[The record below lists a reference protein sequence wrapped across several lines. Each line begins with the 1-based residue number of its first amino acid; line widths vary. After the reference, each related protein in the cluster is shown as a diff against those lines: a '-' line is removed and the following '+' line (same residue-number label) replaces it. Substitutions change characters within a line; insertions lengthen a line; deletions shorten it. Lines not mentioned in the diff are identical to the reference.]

1 MDLTAYRIS
10 HRLIDVV
17 ILRRIF
23 GGKALNAV
31 SGSGAA
37 VHEKRHA
44 ILNKWLFAKAINYGC
59 LRNV

>member
-1 MDLTAYRIS
+1 
-10 HRLIDVV
+10 VV